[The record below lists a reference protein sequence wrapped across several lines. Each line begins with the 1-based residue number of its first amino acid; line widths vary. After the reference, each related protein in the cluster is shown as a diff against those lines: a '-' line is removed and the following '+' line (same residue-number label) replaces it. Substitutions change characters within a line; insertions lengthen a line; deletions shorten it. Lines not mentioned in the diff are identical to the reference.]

1 MSGPRSED
9 PPASLGA
16 VGCAVWRTIVKAG
29 PYQDSDA
36 LVLERYCQLH
46 DRRAVLLALV
56 DTEGYIVP
64 GSKQQPTAHPATRL
78 AHDIEAQMTLLES
91 ALALNPEARA
101 RLELATA

>member
-1 MSGPRSED
+1 MGN
-9 PPASLGA
+9 
-16 VGCAVWRTIVKAG
+16 GCLSVTHARARLLWRTIVKAG

-46 DRRAVLLALV
+46 DRRAVLLSLV
-56 DTEGYIVP
+56 DTEGYVVP

-78 AHDIEAQMTLLES
+78 AHDIEAQMIRLES
-91 ALALNPEARA
+91 VLALNPEARA

>member
-1 MSGPRSED
+1 MGN
-9 PPASLGA
+9 
-16 VGCAVWRTIVKAG
+16 GCLSVTHARARLLWRTIVKAG

-36 LVLERYCQLH
+36 LVLERSCQLH

-56 DTEGYIVP
+56 DTEGYVP

-78 AHDIEAQMTLLES
+78 AHDIEAQMIRLES
-91 ALALNPEARA
+91 VLALNPEARA

>member
-46 DRRAVLLALV
+46 DRRRSSWPWWTPRATSCPA
-56 DTEGYIVP
+56 P
-64 GSKQQPTAHPATRL
+64 SSSRQPTRPPRL

-91 ALALNPEARA
+91 VLALNPEARA